1 MTRRARLVAAVG
13 ITLWAS
19 GCIPGLSPGLSHGAS
34 GSCSGEEVLDVFNP
48 LTVGVD
54 IYAVGAAPSGPS
66 TWNGGDAP
74 GTDAPRGTFIAT
86 APSGRST
93 IPLSATH
100 AEGRYVGYEARVGSN
115 VASGVTL
122 TRRCQ

>member
-1 MTRRARLVAAVG
+1 MKRPARIVAAVG
-13 ITLWAS
+13 IALLAS
-19 GCIPGLSPGLSHGAS
+19 GCIAGFSPGHSHGAY

-48 LTVGVD
+48 LTIGVD
-54 IYAVGAAPSGPS
+54 IYAVGPAPSGPS

-74 GTDAPRGTFIAT
+74 STDAPRGTFIAT

-100 AEGRYVGYEARVGSN
+100 ADGRYLGYEARVGSN
-115 VASGVTL
+115 VASSVTV